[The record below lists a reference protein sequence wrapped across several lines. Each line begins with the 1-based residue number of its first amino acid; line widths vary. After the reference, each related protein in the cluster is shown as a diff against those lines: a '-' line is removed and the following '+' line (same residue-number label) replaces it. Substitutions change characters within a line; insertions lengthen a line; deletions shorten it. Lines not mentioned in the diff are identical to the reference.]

1 MVSDLCWPGGRR
13 ESDGLTRAAARVLTQ
28 PFLPAVDT
36 EPACID
42 CSVFP
47 ARFNVGVV
55 HVPGALYELTLE
67 GAVIAM
73 LAVVANV
80 RALVVCVM
88 ETRVGDDG
96 RDADDD
102 PVQRPCSTSAPVDS
116 SPSLQDDPFDLRSV
130 ALRLLGPSSPLLP
143 SAAAALAED
152 RCRFPFAGITR
163 RVEEAVAAELSS
175 VRCRSSTPW

>member
-1 MVSDLCWPGGRR
+1 M
-13 ESDGLTRAAARVLTQ
+13 ESDGFTRAAARVRTQ

-47 ARFNVGVV
+47 TRFDVGVV

-73 LAVVANV
+73 LAFIANV

-88 ETRVGDDG
+88 ETRVSDDG

-102 PVQRPCSTSAPVDS
+102 PVQ
-116 SPSLQDDPFDLRSV
+116 
-130 ALRLLGPSSPLLP
+130 
-143 SAAAALAED
+143 
-152 RCRFPFAGITR
+152 
-163 RVEEAVAAELSS
+163 
-175 VRCRSSTPW
+175 